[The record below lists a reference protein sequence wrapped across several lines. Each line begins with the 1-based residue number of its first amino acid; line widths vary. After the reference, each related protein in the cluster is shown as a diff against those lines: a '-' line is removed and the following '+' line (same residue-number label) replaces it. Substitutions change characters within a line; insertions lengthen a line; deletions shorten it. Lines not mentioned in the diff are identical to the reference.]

1 MAYTSIASF
10 LIFGIKIPNFKILN
24 FSFISSVLFLCFLKL
39 TPHSMHLTLPSLP
52 SLLSPFPL
60 IPVVLLLHE
69 CLPYRP
75 LSHLWKSFVGHDRPT
90 ADHLSLLAAEAAPL
104 WLGGVLLVVL
114 SFTPSPILSLF
125 PISFSLYLSL
135 ALLFLLSFLIYFSI
149 FFTFLCWSCF
159 FSSPSSH
166 TLLCLFS
173 STRPSSHTRC
183 QSCPRQ
189 RHPFSAISA
198 LLVWC
203 DRCWRWRCGCSAVWT
218 CCGRSAHS
226 RTKDHRGFSGE
237 RHRCR
242 THNSTGDGVVR
253 TPLGSVVV

>member
-1 MAYTSIASF
+1 MD
-10 LIFGIKIPNFKILN
+10 
-24 FSFISSVLFLCFLKL
+24 L
-39 TPHSMHLTLPSLP
+39 TLP

-114 SFTPSPILSLF
+114 SFTYSILSLF

-135 ALLFLLSFLIYFSI
+135 ALLFLLSFPISFSI
-149 FFTFLCWSCF
+149 FFTLLVGLVFSCHHL
-159 FSSPSSH
+159 H
-166 TLLCLFS
+166 TLLCLFP
-173 STRPSSHTRC
+173 STRHPSSHTRC

-189 RHPFSAISA
+189 RHPSSAISA

-203 DRCWRWRCGCSAVWT
+203 DRCWCWRCGCGAVWT

-237 RHRCR
+237 HHRCR